1 MAPAFDAV
9 TPRRPLMKVIPL
21 ASLLLIAAA
30 TAAQAGEKFPKCFS
44 ASREGHCVTAQ
55 VNGQTTVRMT
65 KKTKKVLEAV
75 RESLNYG
82 NCDVRYEV
90 PLPIRGDLDLR
101 YDWKPEAVAYF
112 GAPPD
117 VQVDVYPLEGQRLD
131 SHAEISAVPSVRS
144 GGSAVVTQADVIE
157 GNRLPP
163 GKYVLTGRV
172 SGAVQNWDC
181 HSFFVQ
187 VAE

>member
-1 MAPAFDAV
+1 MKRTAPAA
-9 TPRRPLMKVIPL
+9 
-21 ASLLLIAAA
+21 LLLVTAA
-30 TAAQAGEKFPKCFS
+30 TAAQAGDKFPKCFS
-44 ASREGHCVTAQ
+44 ADREGHCVTAQ
-55 VNGQTTVRMT
+55 VNGQSTVRMT
-65 KKTKKVLEAV
+65 KKVKKVLEAANAG
-75 RESLNYG
+75 SLNFG

-101 YDWKPEAVAYF
+101 YDWKPEAAAYF

-131 SHAEISAVPSVRS
+131 THSEISTAPSVRA
-144 GGSAVVTQADVIE
+144 GGAAVVTQADVIE

-172 SGAVQNWDC
+172 SGRVQNWDC